1 MRKLISASKRKWVLG
16 GILGFA
22 AVALTTT
29 GFATWIV
36 GINATT
42 TNSDVGVAVDT
53 VSNNGV
59 ELKLVLGSDS
69 KIELK
74 EENLATGPVVTVPE
88 KDTVENPLRISV
100 STFTL
105 EVGKQFLDANEIT
118 GVEFT
123 LKYATDDSTTDIKNN
138 ALNKVTENKIGDK
151 RTPNE
156 SNYWEYVSAPAK
168 VQFNN
173 EAIINS
179 QDLTTYTYQINAQ
192 TLDFSWGS
200 FFESKSPATFYN
212 EKFATGA
219 TKKDVDNI
227 FAELYAMNDT
237 LDGITLVLT
246 ASLAYTPKPNTESL
260 NF

>member
-36 GINATT
+36 GVNATT
-42 TNSDVGVAVDT
+42 TNSDVGVTVDT

-69 KIELK
+69 SIELK
-74 EENLATGPVVTVPE
+74 EENPATGPVVTVPE
-88 KDTVENPLRISV
+88 KDTVEKPLRISV

-123 LKYATDDSTTDIKNN
+123 LKYAPDDSTTDIKNN
-138 ALNKVTENKIGDK
+138 ADNKVTDNKIGDK

-168 VQFNN
+168 VEFDNN
-173 EAIINS
+173 TIING
-179 QDLTTYTYQINAQ
+179 QVGLTTYTYTISVSY
-192 TLDFSWGS
+192 LDFSWGS
-200 FFESKSPATFYN
+200 FFGNASPASFYN
-212 EKFATGA
+212 TKFMTGA

-227 FAELYAMNDT
+227 FAELEAMNTALNND
-237 LDGITLVLT
+237 TLVLT
-246 ASLAYTPKPNTESL
+246 ASLAYSAK
-260 NF
+260 

>member
-22 AVALTTT
+22 AIALTTT

-36 GINATT
+36 GVNAAT
-42 TNSDVGVAVDT
+42 SDGTVGVTVDT

-59 ELKLVLGSDS
+59 ELKLELGTDHA
-69 KIELK
+69 IELK
-74 EENLATGPVVTVPE
+74 EANSSTGPVVTVT
-88 KDTVENPLRISV
+88 DNDSVSDPLQISV
-100 STFTL
+100 KTFTL
-105 EVGKQFLDANEIT
+105 EVGKQFLNSNTIT
-118 GVEFT
+118 GVEFK
-123 LKYATDDSTTDIKNN
+123 LKYATDDSTIDIKDN
-138 ALNKVTENKIGDK
+138 AKNKVSDNKIGEK
-151 RTPNE
+151 RSGTE
-156 SNYWEYVSAPAK
+156 WEYISAPAK

-200 FFESKSPATFYN
+200 FFGNVSPATFYN

-219 TKKDVDNI
+219 TKQDVDNI
-227 FAELYAMNDT
+227 FAELEAMKTALNNKE
-237 LDGITLVLT
+237 LVLT
-246 ASLAYTPKPNTESL
+246 ASLAFTKK
-260 NF
+260 